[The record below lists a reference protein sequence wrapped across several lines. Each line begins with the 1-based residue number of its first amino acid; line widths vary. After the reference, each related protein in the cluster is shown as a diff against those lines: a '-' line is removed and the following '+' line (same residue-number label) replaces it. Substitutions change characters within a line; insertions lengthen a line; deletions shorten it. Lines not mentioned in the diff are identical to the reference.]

1 MFLLIHVFSRS
12 SPVHLKE
19 RRYLTS
25 GVKFVLVTTMGVD
38 GARWL
43 SLYCLYGLCL
53 VVYRS
58 APCYSVRLVK
68 YATVNFPF
76 ACYMLHWKASGAQ
89 LTQGH
94 ALIPSPGFQP
104 SVAQPINMLQIR
116 LDRVVE
122 SSYFFS
128 SD

>member
-1 MFLLIHVFSRS
+1 
-12 SPVHLKE
+12 
-19 RRYLTS
+19 
-25 GVKFVLVTTMGVD
+25 MGVD

-43 SLYCLYGLCL
+43 SLYCLYRLCM
-53 VVYRS
+53 VVYHA

-68 YATVNFPF
+68 YVSVNFRLT
-76 ACYMLHWKASGAQ
+76 CYMLQWKASVSQ
-89 LTQGH
+89 LTQGQ

-116 LDRVVE
+116 LDTLVE